1 MNGKTMIN
9 IKLNGV
15 TSSTRSRDIAE
26 LLRENEAPPI
36 GVAVALNG
44 VVVRRAEHSTTRL
57 KDGDEIEI
65 IRAVQG
71 G

>member
-1 MNGKTMIN
+1 
-9 IKLNGV
+9 
-15 TSSTRSRDIAE
+15 
-26 LLRENEAPPI
+26 LREQNAPNV

-44 VVVRRAEHSTTRL
+44 AVVRRAEHEATPVNEN
-57 KDGDEIEI
+57 DEIEI